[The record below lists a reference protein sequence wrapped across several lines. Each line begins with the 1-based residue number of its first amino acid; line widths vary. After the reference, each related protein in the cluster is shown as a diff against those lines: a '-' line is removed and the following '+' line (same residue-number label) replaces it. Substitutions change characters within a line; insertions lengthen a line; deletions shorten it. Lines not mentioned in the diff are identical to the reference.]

1 MQRFQTKTVKG
12 KSQRINRKWAHE
24 DLVTLHRLNTDLTRA
39 VDFWVESTLE
49 GYIVEFAA
57 ECYQYFSREEG
68 TFRSGLRGKLLK
80 EIPLW
85 IKALMVDEG
94 LMVFQKARMEV

>member
-1 MQRFQTKTVKG
+1 MLRDGSRK
-12 KSQRINRKWAHE
+12 INRRWIHG
-24 DLVTLHRLNTDLTRA
+24 DLVALHRLSTELTRA
-39 VDFWVESTLE
+39 VDFWVETTLD

-57 ECYQYFSREEG
+57 ECYQSFSKSKAI
-68 TFRSGLRGKLLK
+68 FHSGLRGKLLK

-94 LMVFQKARMEV
+94 LMEFHKASMEV